1 MEYRQQLTRLSRIYQ
16 FSFLFT
22 RSSYATAQ
30 YLKEHAKGGEAYV
43 IGEQGIYD
51 ELNEVGIRCHGKE
64 DEPNDLS
71 SLPKL
76 NPAITSVVVGLD
88 SNVNYLKLSR
98 AAAYIRDRN
107 CSFIATNTD
116 PSDPTE
122 DG

>member
-51 ELNEVGIRCHGKE
+51 QLNEV
-64 DEPNDLS
+64 
-71 SLPKL
+71 
-76 NPAITSVVVGLD
+76 
-88 SNVNYLKLSR
+88 
-98 AAAYIRDRN
+98 
-107 CSFIATNTD
+107 
-116 PSDPTE
+116 
-122 DG
+122 